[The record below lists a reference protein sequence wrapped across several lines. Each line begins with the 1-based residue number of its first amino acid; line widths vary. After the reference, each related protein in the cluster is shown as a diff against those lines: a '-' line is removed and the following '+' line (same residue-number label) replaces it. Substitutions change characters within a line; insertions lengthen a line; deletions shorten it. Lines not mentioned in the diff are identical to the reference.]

1 MTPQE
6 EDRIL
11 RHAEYVD
18 AGLVRV
24 ECLRLTLPVLR
35 KAGFTN
41 PRPFERY
48 LVAVRYRQDM
58 PLLEVKSSFKG

>member
-1 MTPQE
+1 MNFAKKRQSMTPQE

-35 KAGFTN
+35 KAVSAGHAAAGGEN
-41 PRPFERY
+41 
-48 LVAVRYRQDM
+48 
-58 PLLEVKSSFKG
+58 